1 MDSDKEEEENK
12 GEIPDKPKT
21 ILVKKKFKRVK
32 KKKQNKVEKRKN
44 SKTFLSTLTKIKNA
58 KRNM

>member
-21 ILVKKKFKRVK
+21 ILVKK
-32 KKKQNKVEKRKN
+32 N
-44 SKTFLSTLTKIKNA
+44 SKE
-58 KRNM
+58 